1 MLRSRSSIQH
11 ITTDICELG
20 LRYSR
25 YPSPSRC
32 QDYWQNVSRNITL
45 ACGILVVI
53 HPNIQL
59 TKVFYS
65 PEIVS
70 AHVEPS
76 ATYAL
81 LDDLHDLYASINI
94 HLVLTPFDRQLNTW
108 RNAARLFTRTEFV
121 MMLDVDYERHIP
133 GSY

>member
-11 ITTDICELG
+11 ITTDICEFG
-20 LRYSR
+20 IRYSR

-32 QDYWQNVSRNITL
+32 QGYWQNVSRNITL

-65 PEIVS
+65 PEIMICMTCMRQS
-70 AHVEPS
+70 
-76 ATYAL
+76 TY
-81 LDDLHDLYASINI
+81 
-94 HLVLTPFDRQLNTW
+94 LVLTFFDRQLNTW